1 LSRLKTSAQIEQV
14 KQLLIGRRFSEAIK
28 LCQQLLAANSS
39 FVAIHI
45 LQSQAY
51 QQNSEFDKML
61 ESARRAHQL
70 QPQHFSTNVRL
81 IECLIYTGEIAEAI
95 SKLDLLHQ
103 HISKDPAKLAKASE
117 LYLHC
122 SQFSKVA
129 ECLQQA
135 VALDANSPQY
145 RFNLASAS
153 ITLGDFDQAE
163 KLLNGV
169 IKQTPADFDAYYN
182 RSTLRRQTPESNHT
196 EELEHVFQAN
206 RTKANDTIA
215 LGYALSKEHEDLAD
229 YPNSFQYLTRAADSR
244 RRQMR
249 YQVENDVAALRQIAG
264 TFSRDALAEMQASTS
279 TERPIFILGLPRS
292 GTTLLERLLSS
303 HSQVGSLGEVNNFA
317 FSLIHTVGPN
327 NGKTDLIKRSA
338 ECNFNLLAGRYSHAS
353 KGYGVDGELLI
364 DKTPLNFLYLGLI
377 KLAFPKAK
385 IIHLKRHPL
394 DSCYAIYK
402 TLFRMGYPFSY
413 DLTDLGNYYIA
424 YHRLMTHW
432 REVFPDGFFEVE
444 YETLVRQPEDEARR
458 LIEYCGLPW
467 EAEIL
472 DFHSRKAP
480 TATASA
486 AQVRQPVYT
495 SSIGRWKHYSD
506 QLEPLHKQLSA
517 AGIACA

>member
-1 LSRLKTSAQIEQV
+1 M
-14 KQLLIGRRFSEAIK
+14 GRKFTEAIK
-28 LCQQLLAANSS
+28 LCQQLLTVNSS

-45 LQSQAY
+45 LLSQAY

-61 ESARRAHQL
+61 ESSRRAYQL

-81 IECLIYTGEIAEAI
+81 IECLIYTSEIAEAI

-103 HISKDPAKLAKASE
+103 HITKDPVKLAKASE

-122 SQFSKVA
+122 SQFSKVT

-135 VALDANSPQY
+135 VALDADNPQY

-169 IKQTPADFDAYYN
+169 IKQTPGDFDAYYN
-182 RSTLRRQTPESNHT
+182 RSTLRRQTPESNHI
-196 EELEHVFQAN
+196 EALEHTLQAN
-206 RTKANDTIA
+206 RAKPNATIA
-215 LGYALSKEHEDLAD
+215 LGYALSKEFEDLAE
-229 YPNSFQYLTRAADSR
+229 YANAFNYLKLAADSR
-244 RRQMR
+244 RKQMR
-249 YQVENDVAALRQIAG
+249 YQVANDVAALGQIAD
-264 TFSRDALAEMQASTS
+264 TFSRDVLGQIQPSTS
-279 TERPIFILGLPRS
+279 DESPIFILGLPRS

-303 HSQVGSLGEVNNFA
+303 HSRVGSLGEVNNFA

-327 NGKTDLIKRSA
+327 SGKADLIKRSA
-338 ECNFNLLAGRYSHAS
+338 GADFNLLAGRYSHAS
-353 KGYGVDGELLI
+353 KGYGVDSELLI

-413 DLTDLGNYYIA
+413 DLTDLGGYYIA

-432 REVFPDGFFEVE
+432 REVFPNGFLEIE
-444 YETLVRQPEDEARR
+444 YETLVKQPEEQARR
-458 LIEYCGLPW
+458 LIYYCELPW
-467 EAEIL
+467 EAGVL
-472 DFHSRKAP
+472 DFHSRKSP
-480 TATASA
+480 SATASA

-495 SSIGRWKHYSD
+495 SSVGRWKHYAE
-506 QLEPLHKQLSA
+506 QLEPLRKQLSA
-517 AGIACA
+517 AGIECA